1 MGKRHKRPEPD
12 TLTGVIAARI
22 KSLGLSAYAVAKM
35 SGTDTSTVRRLIIG
49 ERTPT
54 LDTADR
60 ICKAID
66 LVLVVKPN

>member
-1 MGKRHKRPEPD
+1 MTNK
-12 TLTGVIAARI
+12 TTV
-22 KSLGLSAYAVAKM
+22 GLSACAVATM
-35 SGTDTSTVRRLIIG
+35 SGTDTSTVRRLITG

-66 LVLVVKPN
+66 LVLVVKPD